1 MKRSPKASAATAA
14 APPRD
19 VVAIAE
25 TDFAFVSVLRHLGE
39 EAVTNDRVWGALIRE
54 HFDVQVVRRLHVR
67 AFISVVESVTATLK
81 SSALNPLR
89 RYPSRNE
96 FYSRIGYPT
105 SQTKAR
111 PLLSHLIRGLSAT
124 YDSRLGS
131 TRRQRDWRSPWIME
145 VSAGR
150 RSAKRWISGTGSR
163 IRSASLRCR
172 SAMRKWCVWIRRMTG
187 SFTVT
192 VPCSMPRSSDCRT
205 SCRSSGLIHGIRHPG
220 VDTHEPPT

>member
-81 SSALNPLR
+81 SSALESASALSVQERVLLADWVPDLTDQGKAITKPFNTRFKRNLR
-89 RYPSRNE
+89 
-96 FYSRIGYPT
+96 F
-105 SQTKAR
+105 AF
-111 PLLSHLIRGLSAT
+111 
-124 YDSRLGS
+124 RLY
-131 TRRQRDWRSPWIME
+131 
-145 VSAGR
+145 AK
-150 RSAKRWISGTGSR
+150 AKRLAVSLDYGGVGWEALCEAVDIRNRITHPKRITEMSISD
-163 IRSASLRCR
+163 AE
-172 SAMRKWCVWIRRMTG
+172 MVCVDQAHDWFFH
-187 SFTVT
+187 SY
-192 VPCSMPRSSDCRT
+192 RT
-205 SCRSSGLIHGIRHPG
+205 LLDAEIKRLQDKLSK
-220 VDTHEPPT
+220 